1 MSVHDDGPPKFAP
14 EVTTAPW
21 AVKVNTEAG
30 KLLSQLTASRAPIT
44 SLAFKVALRTMCA
57 DMEPAPSITQ
67 EDVSRYLKRWFLD
80 EGGAPKV
87 GYAFREHR
95 TAETDPKP
103 GQTFNEYYARETGN
117 ADASVDAKPGESE
130 AILDAMAEAAPS
142 AKVGFF
148 DRLKA
153 LLERWL

>member
-21 AVKVNTEAG
+21 AVQVNTQAG
-30 KLLSQLTASRAPIT
+30 LLLAQLTEARSPIT
-44 SLAFKVALRTMCA
+44 SLGFKVDLRKACA
-57 DMEPAPSITQ
+57 AMEPTPTINQ
-67 EDVSRYLKRWFLD
+67 EDVSKYLKRWFLD
-80 EGGAPKV
+80 VGGAPKAN
-87 GYAFREHR
+87 YAFREYK
-95 TAETDPKP
+95 TDAGK
-103 GQTFNEYYARETGN
+103 TFNEYYARETSSGTP
-117 ADASVDAKPGESE
+117 SVDGTGESAGESE